1 MLVGYIRVSSE
12 TDRQNSDLQEEQHK
26 VGGEYRTRMIPKDTT
41 RPIRVFA
48 QTKHWSFW
56 QSHRFGDWRSLL
68 IPKAI
73 PWLTPGFVL
82 LSVTHACRKD
92 TDPS

>member
-1 MLVGYIRVSSE
+1 
-12 TDRQNSDLQEEQHK
+12 
-26 VGGEYRTRMIPKDTT
+26 MIPKDTT

-48 QTKHWSFW
+48 QSKHWSFW

-73 PWLTPGFVL
+73 LWLTPGFVL
-82 LSVTHACRKD
+82 LSWTLRGAHLLLQTRRKVLNNELEEVFRRWY
-92 TDPS
+92 PQFRPKAA